1 MRVSNEK
8 CRLDDIK
15 MPSGNACIHL
25 MAFLYWLECAANAAT
40 RNRFCFSKIYEGC
53 TERNMSDKQIQEIAE
68 KAKIIVSG
76 YAFSMME
83 NGFISILNLKDPSL
97 QSFLLN
103 QMVVL

>member
-1 MRVSNEK
+1 MG
-8 CRLDDIK
+8 
-15 MPSGNACIHL
+15 M
-25 MAFLYWLECAANAAT
+25 
-40 RNRFCFSKIYEGC
+40 
-53 TERNMSDKQIQEIAE
+53 NMYDKQIQEIAE

-83 NGFISILNLKDPSL
+83 NGFISILNLEDPSL